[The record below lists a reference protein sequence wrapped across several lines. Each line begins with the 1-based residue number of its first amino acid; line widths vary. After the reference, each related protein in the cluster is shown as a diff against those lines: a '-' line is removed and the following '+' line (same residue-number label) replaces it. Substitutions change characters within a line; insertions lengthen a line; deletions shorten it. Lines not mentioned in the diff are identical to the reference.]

1 MRNMLTPS
9 DSMVLA
15 ISEKFRLQSVA
26 SIMGTV
32 ETYWRPSAVWPWE
45 ITDWSAGAR
54 PEWLRPVAPWAIPE
68 PTSDGSSIMVVG
80 ASPLGEVNVTLS
92 KWNSMERQHMPIQ
105 ARASC
110 RFLLRTWRRQL
121 DSNGLTEYVACEY
134 EMGRTYDPVMR
145 VQNPFGLFT
154 NTVFG
159 ASVPLHSVLPTCHIV
174 ALCLEYLDARWCTF
188 ESCMSTAS
196 VILPSVAVAG
206 LSEGASDD
214 DNDDDDI
221 YQ

>member
-1 MRNMLTPS
+1 
-9 DSMVLA
+9 V
-15 ISEKFRLQSVA
+15 
-26 SIMGTV
+26 
-32 ETYWRPSAVWPWE
+32 
-45 ITDWSAGAR
+45 
-54 PEWLRPVAPWAIPE
+54 PWAIPE

-80 ASPLGEVNVTLS
+80 ASPLGELIVTLS
-92 KWNSMERQHMPIQ
+92 KWNGMERQHIPIQ
-105 ARASC
+105 ARASG

-134 EMGRTYDPVMR
+134 ETGRMYDPVMR

-159 ASVPLHSVLPTCHIV
+159 ASVRLHGVLPNSHIV

-196 VILPSVAVAG
+196 AILPSIPVAG
-206 LSEGASDD
+206 LGPSEGASDD
-214 DNDDDDI
+214 DDEDDNDDG
-221 YQ
+221 